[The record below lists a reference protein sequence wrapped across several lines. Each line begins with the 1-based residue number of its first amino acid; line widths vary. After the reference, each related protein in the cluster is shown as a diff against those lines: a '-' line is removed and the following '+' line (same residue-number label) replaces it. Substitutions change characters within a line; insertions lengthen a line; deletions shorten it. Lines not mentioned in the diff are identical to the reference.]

1 MKKLKNIEKTELNRQ
16 FAIPAFSGGS
26 GIFYIDD
33 MIYIISDKS
42 NVLSAFDA
50 DKGQIIRKISLQMD
64 GSLEENIMKKYKP
77 DFEAFVP
84 WDGRYY
90 IFGSGSAKHRF
101 DLVIIDEHFRFVERS
116 SIKNLYQAM
125 MEMSGIGSED
135 FNIEGVILTDESALF
150 FNRGNGPNRKNGIIS
165 VKNWLTGEPEVTAF
179 KNIVLPAIDGQEA
192 SFSDAILHNGHI
204 CFLANAEDTRS
215 VYDDGKVAGSAI
227 GLMHLDT
234 LEVLDYHIIERDVK
248 YEGIT
253 MYKQLKEPDRT
264 VFLLCDDN
272 DFEHETL
279 ISQLTVFWGK

>member
-42 NVLSAFDA
+42 NVLSVFDA
-50 DKGQIIRKISLQMD
+50 DTGQIIRKISLQMD

-84 WDGRYY
+84 WGGRYY

-101 DLVIIDEHFRFVERS
+101 DLVILDEHFLIVERS
-116 SIKNLYQAM
+116 SIKHLYQAM

-165 VKNWLTGEPEVTAF
+165 VKNWLTGAPEVTAF
-179 KNIVLPAIDGQEA
+179 KNITLPAIDSQEA

-227 GLMHLDT
+227 GLMQLDT

>member
-1 MKKLKNIEKTELNRQ
+1 MKTLKNIEKTELNRQ

-42 NVLSAFDA
+42 NVLSVFDA
-50 DKGQIIRKISLQMD
+50 DTGQIIRKISLQMD

-84 WDGRYY
+84 WGGRYY

-101 DLVIIDEHFRFVERS
+101 DLVILDEHFLIVERS
-116 SIKNLYQAM
+116 SIKHLYQAM

-165 VKNWLTGEPEVTAF
+165 VKNWLTGAPEVTAF
-179 KNIVLPAIDGQEA
+179 KNITLPAIDSQEA

-227 GLMHLDT
+227 GLMQLDT

>member
-1 MKKLKNIEKTELNRQ
+1 MKTLKNIEKTELNRQ

-42 NVLSAFDA
+42 NVLSVFDA
-50 DKGQIIRKISLQMD
+50 DTGQIIRKISLQMD

-84 WDGRYY
+84 WGGRYY

-101 DLVIIDEHFRFVERS
+101 DLVILDEHFLIVERS
-116 SIKNLYQAM
+116 SIKHLYQAM

-165 VKNWLTGEPEVTAF
+165 VKNWLTGAPEVTAF
-179 KNIVLPAIDGQEA
+179 KNITLPAIDSQEA
-192 SFSDAILHNGHI
+192 AFSDAILHNGYI

-227 GLMHLDT
+227 GLMQLDT

>member
-1 MKKLKNIEKTELNRQ
+1 MKTLKNIEKTELNRQ

-84 WDGRYY
+84 WGGRYY

-101 DLVIIDEHFRFVERS
+101 DLVILDEHFLIVERS
-116 SIKNLYQAM
+116 SIKHLYQAM

-165 VKNWLTGEPEVTAF
+165 VKNWLTGAPEVTAF
-179 KNIVLPAIDGQEA
+179 KNITLPAIDSQEA

-227 GLMHLDT
+227 GLMQLDT